1 MAVIGPTCRWPLF
14 CGASRAQPLR
24 QAGPASPR
32 FAAAKVLLDR
42 GWGKAKE
49 MHEQSGLDSQPIQKI
64 VREIVHLPPPGEIE
78 SIEDM
83 NQPLEIT
90 FVRRGVLHAVF
101 P

>member
-1 MAVIGPTCRWPLF
+1 
-14 CGASRAQPLR
+14 
-24 QAGPASPR
+24 
-32 FAAAKVLLDR
+32 
-42 GWGKAKE
+42 